1 MLIEVEALSYRYGAT
16 PVLRDIYLHAR
27 RGEFTG
33 IIGPSGCGKSTLLR
47 ILLGMETP
55 TCGTVRINGVDIH
68 DRRRRA
74 SGLPVTVGAVFQDYV
89 SSVNPLMTVAQIVA
103 EPLRLRKV
111 DVQDAQSAVA
121 CRLNDVGLSA
131 DLLPRYPH
139 QLSGGQLQRVCLA
152 RALVAQPQLLVLDE
166 ALSALDAAAQMLIL
180 RGLRRHTEMT
190 CLFISHDRAMVNRLC
205 QRIWCIERGEGRQV
219 SAA

>member
-1 MLIEVEALSYRYGAT
+1 MIEVEALSYSYGAT
-16 PVLRDIYLHAR
+16 SVLRDIHLHAR

-55 TCGTVRINGVDIH
+55 TRGAVRINGVDIH

-103 EPLRLRKV
+103 EPLRLCKEA
-111 DVQDAQSAVA
+111 VQDARNAVA

-131 DLLPRYPH
+131 DLLSRYPH

-166 ALSALDAAAQMLIL
+166 ALSALDAAAQMMIL

-205 QRIWCIERGEGRQV
+205 QRVWRIDSGEGRQV
-219 SAA
+219 PAA